1 MRPRQIVILVI
12 GLIIAGVA
20 AMLIRSMLQP
30 STAPVAE
37 APQQEKPVREVL
49 VARQNLP
56 IGQFIRPD
64 QLVWQQ
70 WPEGSPIEFYFSRAD
85 AKPEDLAG
93 AMARRSFSA
102 GEPVTRADIIKAGD
116 SGFLAAVLRPG
127 MRAISIKVDA
137 ASSTAGLIAPGD
149 LVDVILTNR
158 VNDPTNVTNNTRL
171 VSQTMLAS
179 ARVLALDQRLSDRPS
194 GDQQQG
200 QQQANVG
207 RPIPD
212 TVTLEVTPKDAQ
224 RLAIAVRLGDLTLSL
239 KAFARDEKSKMM
251 ETTAPDGSIIVPA
264 SQTTTE
270 VTFDSEVS
278 PVLRAPASPTS
289 PGGLIVMRG
298 ENKTAAK

>member
-1 MRPRQIVILVI
+1 MRPRQIIILVI
-12 GLIIAGVA
+12 GLLIAGVA
-20 AMLIRSMLQP
+20 ALLIRSMLQP
-30 STAPVAE
+30 TTAPVAE

-102 GEPVTRADIIKAGD
+102 GEPITRTDIIKAGD

-158 VNDPTNVTNNTRL
+158 VNDPTNVASGSRL

-200 QQQANVG
+200 QQNNVG

-239 KAFARDEKSKMM
+239 KAFARDEKSKIL

-289 PGGLIVMRG
+289 PAGLIVMRG

>member
-12 GLIIAGVA
+12 GLIIAGIA

-30 STAPVAE
+30 TTAPVAE

-102 GEPVTRADIIKAGD
+102 GEPITRSDIIKAGD

-149 LVDVILTNR
+149 LVDVLLTNR
-158 VNDPTNVTNNTRL
+158 VNDPVNAANGSRL
-171 VSQTMLAS
+171 VSQTMLSS

-239 KAFARDEKSKMM
+239 KAFARDEKTKMM
-251 ETTAPDGSIIVPA
+251 ETTAADGSIIVPA

-278 PVLRAPASPTS
+278 PVLRGPASPTA